1 MSLQPDSPDEALD
14 LAELAA
20 AARRICDGSVT
31 EILPALRRAG
41 GSPGGTR
48 PKVLVGIRG
57 DNLISGVDTL
67 PAGHQPRLIMPASQ
81 IRETSGRLAQVAAS
95 AALPAPVRKPARPR
109 KKP

>member
-1 MSLQPDSPDEALD
+1 MSLKPDSPDEALD

-31 EILPALRRAG
+31 EILPALRRA
-41 GSPGGTR
+41 GGTR